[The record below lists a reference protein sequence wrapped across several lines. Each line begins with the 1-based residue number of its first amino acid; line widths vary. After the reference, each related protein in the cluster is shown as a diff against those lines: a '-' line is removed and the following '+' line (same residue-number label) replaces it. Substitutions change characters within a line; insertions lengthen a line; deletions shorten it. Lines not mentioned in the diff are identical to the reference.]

1 MNRPMQPQTSSNPYR
16 NDRPARNW
24 QDHKVKIEETLEDVR
39 KDNERIEKEIWLE
52 IAEIHN
58 MRLD

>member
-1 MNRPMQPQTSSNPYR
+1 MNRPVSPQPSNNPYR

-24 QDHKVKIEETLEDVR
+24 QEHKVKIEETLEDVR